1 MNKVKVRCSVCGK
14 PFKTPS
20 LKKTVCPSCEA
31 EAKRTKHH
39 QPEPSHTATPAINAA
54 ASVDVRAALR
64 AAQENQGQFGAYRPP
79 APTPPPAPAQT
90 APTHAHVHV
99 ERAVAAPATQPA
111 KHEDRTAPRKPRP
124 MGQPRQRVPHPPRE
138 PRPRI
143 LQKPFEPTPEQK
155 EAVRLRYLELAQPEF
170 DGIRHQ
176 IATELGIPL
185 KAVKEIIKK
194 TREVGQIQSWWE
206 RNGGVP
212 SEGDM
217 ERIRELYTPLLPE
230 PEIGV
235 HKQIAAQLHLT
246 NTSVYQAIGHI
257 RAELEL
263 PRYVPREGMEPP
275 GEAIN
280 EPSGNGRKAIDNG
293 GSNVVRGDDE
303 TEDSATEQPA
313 SSPLTAE

>member
-39 QPEPSHTATPAINAA
+39 QAEPSHTPAPAVTAA

-79 APTPPPAPAQT
+79 ALTPPAPAQT
-90 APTHAHVHV
+90 PAPHAHAHV
-99 ERAVAAPATQPA
+99 ERAAAAPASQPA
-111 KHEDRTAPRKPRP
+111 KREDRAAPWKPRP
-124 MGQPRQRVPHPPRE
+124 VGQPRQRVPHPPRE

-143 LQKPFEPTPEQK
+143 QQKPFEPTPEQE

-217 ERIRELYTPLLPE
+217 ERIKELYTPLLPE

-246 NTSVYQAIGHI
+246 NTSVYQAIGRI
-257 RAELEL
+257 RTELEL
-263 PRYVPREGMEPP
+263 PRYVPREGMQPP
-275 GEAIN
+275 GEPVD
-280 EPSGNGRKAIDNG
+280 EPSGNGTAAIDNG
-293 GSNVVRGDDE
+293 GQDAVLDAGESEGG
-303 TEDSATEQPA
+303 AAEQPA
-313 SSPLTAE
+313 PSPLTAE